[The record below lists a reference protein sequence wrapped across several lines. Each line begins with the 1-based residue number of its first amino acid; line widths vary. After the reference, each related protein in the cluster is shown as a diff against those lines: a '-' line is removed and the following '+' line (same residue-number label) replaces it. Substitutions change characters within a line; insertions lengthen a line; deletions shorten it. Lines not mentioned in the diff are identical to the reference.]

1 MLSLPNQEAT
11 IYRVEVSG
19 WDSQENF
26 FVEKTSLEWSEDKGK
41 RVFLRSPVHRGSVV
55 FVRLLGGS
63 TYDAI
68 PLAYQVAGVHR
79 GNGRGAFEVSLVQLR
94 PTGDKP
100 APEESALI
108 GSSKQR

>member
-1 MLSLPNQEAT
+1 MLSEPSQEAT

-26 FVEKTSLEWSEDKGK
+26 FVEQAWLEWSEEKGK

-63 TYDAI
+63 VHDAI

-79 GNGRGAFEVSLVQLR
+79 GNGQGAFEVSLVQIR
-94 PTGDKP
+94 PGGEKRN
-100 APEESALI
+100 EEQPSLAA
-108 GSSKQR
+108 SSVET